1 MPNKLAMAKRF
12 VNSSSSSY
20 GQLASASIIAME
32 TVKNLP
38 EIYEKRRTAL
48 ARMVEEEKLRGGKR
62 GAHRRVAERLKMD
75 PSHLSQV
82 ILGNRKCGE
91 ELSIKIGA
99 VLQSPE
105 WWNLQSTKDLNL
117 RGPRPFDQNVVPAEE
132 PIRTVPLISS
142 VAAGRLTEITDPY
155 ALGACEKEI
164 AVLAEVSRFA
174 FALRITG
181 NSMVPEYA
189 DGDIV
194 IIDPQVTP
202 QPGDCVV
209 AKNHEHEATF
219 KKFRPR
225 GRNEQ
230 GVEYFELVP
239 LNPDYPT
246 LRSDVEHLRIIGTEV
261 QHNRIKRP
269 RKV

>member
-1 MPNKLAMAKRF
+1 MPNKLAMAKHI
-12 VNSSSSSY
+12 VNSYSSSY
-20 GQLASASIIAME
+20 DRLASASIVAME

-38 EIYEKRRTAL
+38 EIYEKRRATL
-48 ARMVEEEKLRGGKR
+48 ARMVEDEKLRGGKR
-62 GAHRRVAERLKMD
+62 GAHRRVAELLKMD

-91 ELSIKIGA
+91 ELSIKIGS

-105 WWNLQSTKDLNL
+105 WWALQSTENLNL
-117 RGPRPFDQNVVPAEE
+117 RGPRPFDQNVVPVEE

-142 VAAGRLTEITDPY
+142 VAAGRLTEVTDPY

-194 IIDPQVTP
+194 IIDPQVAP

-269 RKV
+269 RKG